1 MLGQRNG
8 LPRTISGFI
17 NRPYQDTPGST
28 DISKWCGHIDV
39 EKNLKQIGL
48 EYTELINTAD
58 RSEYPKAE
66 YTVDFTA
73 CLNELSPEGS
83 FGDYIRDSL
92 YSYIKWLKNK
102 YNDVNIVKMPRNN

>member
-28 DISKWCGHIDV
+28 DISMWCGHIDV

-66 YTVDFTA
+66 YTTSVSVEAFGIEKLEPGEYRLIIPYNVKTTEVVYTNAYAYFTVS
-73 CLNELSPEGS
+73 E
-83 FGDYIRDSL
+83 
-92 YSYIKWLKNK
+92 
-102 YNDVNIVKMPRNN
+102 